1 MVHILLLLVVCFFSV
16 IVESSWDDMLIKE
29 EVRDESTK
37 NANH

>member
-1 MVHILLLLVVCFFSV
+1 MVHILLLLVICFFFA

-37 NANH
+37 NGNH